1 MCGISGFISDKRYIK
16 KDSINSTLDLMGRRG
31 PDAKNYFIEDNS
43 SKQIGLLHTRL
54 NIIDLNDRSNQ
65 PFRDGNF
72 ILIFNGE
79 IYNYVELRNILKKK
93 YNFKT
98 DSDTEVLIKCYQE
111 YGEHCVDHLVGM
123 WSFAIWDLK
132 NKKLFLSRDPFGE
145 KPLFFFKSEKCFFFG
160 SEIKYIKSL
169 CNIKFDQNKQ
179 LLHDNLFLGYKSLN
193 KTNKTFYNN
202 IFSLESS
209 HNLSIDLDL
218 KLKKTKYW
226 KPNVDFKNDMS
237 SQEASEGV
245 NFYLLNSLKIRM
257 RSDVPIAFCL
267 SGGIDSGLLASHAK
281 KSLNKDISTFSII
294 DDDERYNEKDNIQI
308 ICNDLNTKPNF
319 INLRKEKKNFLD
331 RLRKLTFYHDGP
343 IATLSYYIHS
353 FLSEDISKNNY
364 KVAISGTGADELFTG
379 YFEHFLLHLQTL
391 SNTEFF
397 EPNLRDWE
405 KFIKPNIRNEFLK
418 DPLIYVKNPKNR
430 DNIYEKNFNLIK
442 YSNFSNNNEFSE
454 NYYTN
459 ELLRNRML
467 NELFHEV
474 VPVILKHDDL
484 NSMYFSIENR
494 SPYLDRDLLNFSLT
508 IPPNL
513 LINNGFQKKVLRD
526 SAKGVLNENIRNF
539 RQKKGFNASIHSVID
554 INDSDNYNFIFDERS
569 EISELIDLNHLKRDI
584 NKDFTAN
591 HVSKIIF
598 SILTT
603 KMFMEQS

>member
-1 MCGISGFISDKRYIK
+1 MCGISGFISDKNYIK
-16 KDSINSTLDLMGRRG
+16 KNSINSTLDLMGRRG
-31 PDAKNYFIEDNS
+31 PDAKNYYIEDNS

-79 IYNYVELRNILKKK
+79 IYNYIELRNILKKK

-111 YGEHCVDHLVGM
+111 YGEHCVDHFVGM

-145 KPLFFFKSEKCFFFG
+145 KPLYFFKTEKCFFFG
-160 SEIKYIKSL
+160 SEIKFIKSL
-169 CNIKFDQNKQ
+169 CNINFDKNRE

-193 KTNKTFYNN
+193 KSNKTFYNN
-202 IFSLESS
+202 IYSLENS
-209 HNLSIDLDL
+209 HNLSIDLNL
-218 KLKKTKYW
+218 NLKKKKYW
-226 KPNVDFKNDMS
+226 QPNISLKNNMS
-237 SQEASEGV
+237 SDEASEGV
-245 NFYLLNSLKIRM
+245 NFYLLNSLRIRM

-267 SGGIDSGLLASHAK
+267 SGGVDSGLLASHAK

-294 DDDERYNEKDNIQI
+294 DDDERYNEKDNIEI
-308 ICNDLNTKPNF
+308 ICKDLKSDTNF
-319 INLRKEKKNFLD
+319 INLKKENKIFLD
-331 RLRKLTFYHDGP
+331 RLKQLTKYHDGP

-353 FLSEDISKNNY
+353 FLSEGISKNNF
-364 KVAISGTGADELFTG
+364 KVSISGTGADELFTG

-391 SNTEFF
+391 SNSEFF
-397 EPNLRDWE
+397 EENLKDWE

-418 DPLIYVKNPKNR
+418 DPLIYIKNPKYR

-442 YSNFSNNNEFSE
+442 YSIFSNNNEFKE
-454 NYYTN
+454 NHYTD

-539 RQKKGFNASIHSVID
+539 RQKKGFNASINSVID
-554 INDSDNYNFIFDERS
+554 LNDQDIYNFIFDENS
-569 EISELIDLNHLKRDI
+569 EISELINLNQLKKDI
-584 NKDFTAN
+584 KKDFIPN
-591 HVSKIIF
+591 HISKMIF

-603 KMFMEQS
+603 KMFME

>member
-1 MCGISGFISDKRYIK
+1 M
-16 KDSINSTLDLMGRRG
+16 N
-31 PDAKNYFIEDNS
+31 
-43 SKQIGLLHTRL
+43 
-54 NIIDLNDRSNQ
+54 
-65 PFRDGNF
+65 
-72 ILIFNGE
+72 
-79 IYNYVELRNILKKK
+79 
-93 YNFKT
+93 
-98 DSDTEVLIKCYQE
+98 
-111 YGEHCVDHLVGM
+111 
-123 WSFAIWDLK
+123 
-132 NKKLFLSRDPFGE
+132 
-145 KPLFFFKSEKCFFFG
+145 
-160 SEIKYIKSL
+160 
-169 CNIKFDQNKQ
+169 
-179 LLHDNLFLGYKSLN
+179 
-193 KTNKTFYNN
+193 
-202 IFSLESS
+202 
-209 HNLSIDLDL
+209 
-218 KLKKTKYW
+218 
-226 KPNVDFKNDMS
+226 
-237 SQEASEGV
+237 
-245 NFYLLNSLKIRM
+245 
-257 RSDVPIAFCL
+257 
-267 SGGIDSGLLASHAK
+267 SGLLASHAK

-319 INLRKEKKNFLD
+319 INLIKEKKNFLD

-353 FLSEDISKNNY
+353 FLSENISKNNY

-442 YSNFSNNNEFSE
+442 YSNFSNKNEFSE

-494 SPYLDRDLLNFSLT
+494 SPYLDRDLLDFSLT

-584 NKDFTAN
+584 KKDFTAN